1 MGLAGVQ
8 HVVRNAGNLDGS
20 PLLDLGEDNSLEV
33 RRDFAVGH
41 ADTPKQ
47 VARVDL

>member
-1 MGLAGVQ
+1 MGLAGIQ

-33 RRDFAVGH
+33 RRDFAIGH